1 MTCPCAF
8 RPRRLARNG
17 RCGRGIRHFPC
28 IFCKKMG
35 LAICP
40 CAFRLLKTC
49 GYLLACGI
57 YPVNFRIKGFVT
69 CPCAFRL
76 WTLAQ
81 NEKSHTEVLPRDPV
95 YRDLRSC
102 QDTSYGDLIQRHCVE
117 VCCKDLSQVS
127 YINLAQKAFVER
139 ESTEIS

>member
-1 MTCPCAF
+1 MSMCISTAQ
-8 RPRRLARNG
+8 ARTKQALRSG
-17 RCGRGIRHFPC
+17 HPACSLHFLHKKGSRDMSMC
-28 IFCKKMG
+28 ISTAQNMWLMG
-35 LAICP
+35 
-40 CAFRLLKTC
+40 
-49 GYLLACGI
+49 CGI
-57 YPVNFRIKGFVT
+57 FPVNVRIKGFVT